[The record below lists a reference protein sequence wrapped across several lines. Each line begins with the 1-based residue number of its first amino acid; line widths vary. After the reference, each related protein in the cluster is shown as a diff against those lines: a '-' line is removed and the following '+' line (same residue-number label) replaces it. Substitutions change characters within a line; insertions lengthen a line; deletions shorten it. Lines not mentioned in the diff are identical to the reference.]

1 MHILITAGPT
11 REYIDPVRFITNG
24 STGKMGYA
32 CAIRAIKKGHRVTLI
47 TGPVTIAPPK
57 GVKIVKALTSS
68 DMAREVEEHYP
79 QCDCVIM
86 TAAVSDYKP
95 AKTQPF
101 KIRKTGEAMTL
112 KLIGTT
118 DILASLGRNKQ
129 NKILIG
135 FAVQDQEPRQNASRK
150 LENKNL
156 DAIILNAP
164 SAMGAD
170 KTDIQ
175 VLQRNSP
182 WETHTN
188 ITKTRAAKTIISLA
202 ELLYDKHAK

>member
-11 REYIDPVRFITNG
+11 REYLDPVRFISNG

-47 TGPVTIAPPK
+47 TGPVAIAPPK
-57 GVKIVKALTSS
+57 GVQVVKVLTSS
-68 DMAREVEEHYP
+68 DMAEAVQEHFP
-79 QCDCVIM
+79 HCDCVIM
-86 TAAVSDYKP
+86 TAAVGDYKP
-95 AKTQPF
+95 AKTQKH
-101 KIRKTGEAMTL
+101 KIQKTDDHLSL
-112 KLIGTT
+112 KLVRTT
-118 DILASLGRNKQ
+118 DILATLGSNKQ

-135 FAVQDQEPRQNASRK
+135 FAVQDQEPRQRAKAK

-175 VLQRNSP
+175 ILRRNLP
-182 WETHTN
+182 WEPHEN
-188 ITKTRAAKTIISLA
+188 ITKTRAAKTIITLA
-202 ELLYDKHAK
+202 ESLSDKAP